1 MDFIR
6 NLTLRQL
13 QIFTSAAS
21 HVSFART
28 AEELHLTQP
37 AVSMQIKQLED
48 TVGLPLFER
57 RGRGLALTEAGEK
70 LSHHAMRILGELRDA
85 KETLESLKGANTG
98 SITVGLISTAKYFA
112 PKLLA
117 RYSEQ
122 FPEVD
127 VRFVIGNREN
137 LLKLLLDYG
146 IDLAIMGRIPSDLDA
161 VSEPLATHPHVI
173 IAPANHPL
181 RDARRFDMHELRKET
196 FLLREQGSGTRT
208 VAEEMF
214 KHHLFQPAK
223 AVTLGS
229 NEAIKQA
236 VMAGMGASL
245 LSLHTLLL
253 ELRTGEIS
261 VLDVDG
267 TPIMRT
273 WHIVHM
279 AAKRLSPACATFRS
293 FMLDNTASQL
303 QADYSRY
310 FTSSLA

>member
-1 MDFIR
+1 MDLIR

-13 QIFTSAAS
+13 QIFASAAS
-21 HVSFART
+21 HVSFARV

-37 AVSMQIKQLED
+37 AVSMQIKQLEGAI
-48 TVGLPLFER
+48 GLPLFER

-70 LSHHAMRILGELRDA
+70 LAHHAKRILGELRDA
-85 KETLESLKGANTG
+85 NDTLESLKGAHTG

-122 FPEVD
+122 FPEVE
-127 VRFVIGNREN
+127 VRFVVGNREN

-146 IDLAIMGRIPSDLDA
+146 IDLAIMGRVPSNLDA

-173 IAPANHPL
+173 IAPTGHPL
-181 RDARRFDMHELRKET
+181 RNATQFDMHELRNEV

-214 KHHLFQPAK
+214 RHHLFKPAK
-223 AVTLGS
+223 EVTLGS

-236 VMAGMGASL
+236 VMAGMGISL

-253 ELRTGEIS
+253 ELRAGEIS
-261 VLDVDG
+261 VLDANG
-267 TPIMRT
+267 TPIVRT

-279 AAKRLSPACATFRS
+279 AAKRLSPACASFRS
-293 FMLDNTASQL
+293 FMLDNTATQL
-303 QADYSRY
+303 QADYSKY
-310 FTSSLA
+310 FPIMPA

>member
-85 KETLESLKGANTG
+85 KETLEALKGANTG

-122 FPEVD
+122 FPAVD
-127 VRFVIGNREN
+127 VRFLIGNREN

-173 IAPANHPL
+173 IAPASHPL

-214 KHHLFQPAK
+214 KHHIFQPRK
-223 AVTLGS
+223 TVTLGS

-236 VMAGMGASL
+236 VMAGMGVSL

-279 AAKRLSPACATFRS
+279 AAKRLSPACATFRR

-303 QADYSRY
+303 QADYSKY
-310 FTSSLA
+310 FSDLHA